1 MKHLINA
8 AAKMLFEK
16 TSVLGSEENDFYDIE
31 IDQKTGNIISV
42 VPKDSNT
49 NPEAKKIAAEILK
62 GLAKHEFQRKEN

>member
-8 AAKMLFEK
+8 AAEMLAEK

-62 GLAKHEFQRKEN
+62 GLSKRQGN

>member
-62 GLAKHEFQRKEN
+62 GLSKRQGN